1 MISPNVVAAAEASEG
16 CFFFFLNLN
25 LYSARVQL
33 GTEAVTFVKTYYAYE
48 VRVGGG
54 SQRELAMG
62 VV

>member
-1 MISPNVVAAAEASEG
+1 MLLRLLKLLKAV
-16 CFFFFLNLN
+16 FFFFLNLN